1 VSFTN
6 NYKMDPQPME
16 FSTEEASAKRTVVSD
31 SLPKA
36 TKQRLNLDLA
46 PAAYDLL
53 KQLSEDTGKTMA
65 EVLRTG
71 LALYGIAQD
80 ARKQKQG
87 LGIVEDNKIVKEII
101 IP

>member
-1 VSFTN
+1 VSLTK
-6 NYKMDPQPME
+6 NYKMDPQPMK
-16 FSTEEASAKRTVVSD
+16 FLPEEANAQTVASAV
-31 SLPKA
+31 LPKA
-36 TKQRLNLDLA
+36 AKQRLNLDLA

-80 ARKQKQG
+80 AQKQKQG
-87 LGIVEDNKIVKEII
+87 LAIVEDNKIIKQII